1 MRVLY
6 IADELTQSGAI
17 KSFEEVVVT
26 MKERFGVDAIVCTSG
41 HSSLNDRLNAK
52 GIQTIESCY
61 ASAMQNSPITWWKVP
76 AKYILCG
83 LKYYT
88 KRKLAIELIEE
99 SVDFSTID
107 LIHTNVNRIDIGVE
121 LAEKYHV
128 PNIMHIREF
137 GDADF
142 KCWSYRREYL
152 QYLNKNVTHF
162 IAISKA
168 VKDSWVSRGLSEHK
182 VSVIYNGVA
191 SNMIKS
197 ADFKRMLTDEIMRMV
212 IVGGVIP
219 NKGQI
224 QAIQAIGLLPEQI
237 RTKVTLD
244 IIGWSSKQYFDII
257 ESEIQKHG
265 LNKQIHVLGAQ
276 NNIYERL
283 QDYHVGL
290 MCSKAEGFGRVT
302 AEYMHAG
309 LGVIASDCGAN
320 PELIQNEKT
329 GLLYNKVDT
338 TSLTQKIMKYYQ
350 NRELLISCA
359 RDGQRFA
366 KNTFTQEINARYIYC
381 LYNEILGKEME

>member
-83 LKYYT
+83 SKYYL
-88 KRKLAIELIEE
+88 KHKSAIKMIEC
-99 SVDFSTID
+99 SADFNKID

-121 LAEKYHV
+121 LAEKYHI

-142 KCWSYRREYL
+142 KCWSYRGEYL
-152 QYLNKNVTHF
+152 QYLDKNVTHF
-162 IAISKA
+162 IAISEA
-168 VKDSWVSRGLSEHK
+168 VKDSWVARGLSEQK
-182 VSVIYNGVA
+182 VSVIYNGVD
-191 SNMIKS
+191 SSLIKS
-197 ADFKRMLTDEIMRMV
+197 ADCERMLTDEILRMV

-224 QAIQAIGLLPEQI
+224 QAVQAISLLPDQI

-257 ESEIQKHG
+257 EAEIKKLG
-265 LNKQIHVLGAQ
+265 LDNQVKILGAKNDVQ
-276 NNIYERL
+276 ERL
-283 QDYHVGL
+283 RNYHVGL

-320 PELIQNEKT
+320 PELIQNGKT
-329 GLLYNKVDT
+329 GLLYEKKNTRNLAEKIVEYYKDRRIL
-338 TSLTQKIMKYYQ
+338 LT
-350 NRELLISCA
+350 CA
-359 RDGQRFA
+359 KNGQDFA
-366 KNTFTQEINARYIYC
+366 KNYFTEELNASNIFN
-381 LYNEILGKEME
+381 LYNEILKERMK